1 MRRGRRDTL
10 LIARILR
17 DAASLRLPISIS
29 LAMLR
34 SRQTSALLVLY
45 AQVVGRNGSL
55 ANSKSAAKRARV
67 SERQR
72 QRNRVFR
79 SAARTFVRRAERLI
93 ADGDAES
100 AALAVGNAM
109 STLDRAAAKG
119 IIHKNNAARH
129 KSRLMAKFNSLVRP
143 TTEA

>member
-10 LIARILR
+10 LIERILR
-17 DAASLRLPISIS
+17 DGAPLRLRIAVL

-34 SRQTSALLVLY
+34 NRQASALLVLY

-55 ANSKSAAKRARV
+55 ANTKSAAKRARV

-79 SAARTFVRRAERLI
+79 SAARTYVRRAERLI

-100 AALAVGNAM
+100 AALAVGNAI

-129 KSRLMAKFNSLVRP
+129 KSRLMAKFNGLVRP
-143 TTEA
+143 AAEA

>member
-1 MRRGRRDTL
+1 M
-10 LIARILR
+10 I
-17 DAASLRLPISIS
+17 
-29 LAMLR
+29 AMLLN
-34 SRQTSALLVLY
+34 RQEKTLLVLC
-45 AQVVGRNGSL
+45 ALVVWRNGSL

-79 SAARTFVRRAERLI
+79 SAARTYVRRAERLI

-109 STLDRAAAKG
+109 STLDRAAIKG

-129 KSRLMAKFNSLVRP
+129 KSRLMAKFNQLVRP
-143 TTEA
+143 QTAA